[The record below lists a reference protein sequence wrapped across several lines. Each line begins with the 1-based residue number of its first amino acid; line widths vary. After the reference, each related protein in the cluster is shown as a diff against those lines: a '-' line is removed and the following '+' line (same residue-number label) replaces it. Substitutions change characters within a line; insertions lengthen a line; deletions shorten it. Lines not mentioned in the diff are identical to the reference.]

1 MCGVRTRV
9 AESSEWC
16 ESRWRASRRL
26 EKEPKERDWTWG
38 MSESDPAPGSAPGL
52 EEERGGRR
60 GERAGSVGGCGFDD
74 VCIVYVML
82 CCG

>member
-1 MCGVRTRV
+1 MRTSV

-38 MSESDPAPGSAPGL
+38 MSRSDPAACL

-60 GERAGSVGGCGFDD
+60 GERAGIVGAEFDD
-74 VCIVYVML
+74 VCVV
-82 CCG
+82 